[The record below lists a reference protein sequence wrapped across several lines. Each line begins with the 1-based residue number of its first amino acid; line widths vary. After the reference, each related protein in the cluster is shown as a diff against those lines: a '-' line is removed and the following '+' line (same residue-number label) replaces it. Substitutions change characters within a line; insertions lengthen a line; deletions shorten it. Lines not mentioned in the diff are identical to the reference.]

1 MVKPDC
7 PPSFF
12 RISVLFY
19 HNELEGGTMVLFTS
33 ATFSFEDGG
42 VGIFGC
48 WYVKNKSKETSD
60 FDQSRFFLVSCQPR
74 KHQVP
79 RLGNTSQRFIFLIH
93 FHFFFSAVFF
103 FIYQSRNL
111 SSQETAFGN
120 LGCVQLA
127 FVIVTWLTS
136 LQYFFSLC
144 DKNKNIFAPCHQSL
158 LVEFNVDDKDSWM
171 IRDWWKQR
179 KRWVSF
185 V

>member
-103 FIYQSRNL
+103 SSISLEIYQAKKL
-111 SSQETAFGN
+111 P
-120 LGCVQLA
+120 L
-127 FVIVTWLTS
+127 VTWVAFNLHSS
-136 LQYFFSLC
+136 LSL
-144 DKNKNIFAPCHQSL
+144 DGPPSNIFSPSATRIKIYSHRVISRY
-158 LVEFNVDDKDSWM
+158 W
-171 IRDWWKQR
+171 
-179 KRWVSF
+179 
-185 V
+185 